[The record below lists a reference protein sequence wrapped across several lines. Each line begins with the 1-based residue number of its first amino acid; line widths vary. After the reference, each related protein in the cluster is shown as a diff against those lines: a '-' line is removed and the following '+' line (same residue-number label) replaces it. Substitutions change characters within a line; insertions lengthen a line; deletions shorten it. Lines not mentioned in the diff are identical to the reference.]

1 MCPKMAQLISGT
13 CYQVYQVQTRTV
25 HLLLPFRVAEREREM
40 SSAAVPFWRSAGMTY
55 ITYSNI
61 CANLVRNCLKEPYKT
76 EALTR
81 EKVHYSVSVW
91 KDGKPEKPGIEF
103 FFAFSILCD
112 SNLTLLLLFLTLTF
126 DLVFRAWLV
135 VDQTR
140 ASGSRITL
148 SLDFSLDSVGFGLVD
163 STASLTCAQ
172 FSNPITLLI
181 CYINC

>member
-1 MCPKMAQLISGT
+1 
-13 CYQVYQVQTRTV
+13 
-25 HLLLPFRVAEREREM
+25 
-40 SSAAVPFWRSAGMTY
+40 MTY

-135 VDQTR
+135 VD
-140 ASGSRITL
+140 
-148 SLDFSLDSVGFGLVD
+148 
-163 STASLTCAQ
+163 
-172 FSNPITLLI
+172 
-181 CYINC
+181 